1 MATFIIDEIFLYL
14 VARQKSLWVTQ
25 LFFFF
30 TEKSHQAKKKL
41 SIIFGEKKHYPP
53 PHPPKKHAG
62 GTLYIRKVRLSLK
75 WGRLKNDELMQKK
88 AKNKGDVR
96 FMMSLHEMQ
105 YSVSNVNIPFK
116 FLQILI

>member
-25 LFFFF
+25 LFFSSQ
-30 TEKSHQAKKKL
+30 KKVIKQKKKKFPSSL
-41 SIIFGEKKHYPP
+41 EKKKHYPP

-88 AKNKGDVR
+88 AKNKGEIR
-96 FMMSLHEMQ
+96 FMMSLYEMQ
-105 YSVSNVNIPFK
+105 YSVSNVNSPFI
-116 FLQILI
+116 FS

>member
-1 MATFIIDEIFLYL
+1 MEKKVIKQKKTFHH
-14 VARQKSLWVTQ
+14 LWR
-25 LFFFF
+25 
-30 TEKSHQAKKKL
+30 
-41 SIIFGEKKHYPP
+41 KKHYPP

-96 FMMSLHEMQ
+96 FIMSLHEMQ
-105 YSVSNVNIPFK
+105 YSVSNLNS
-116 FLQILI
+116 